1 MTIGKKIY
9 TLRTKCGMT
18 QEQLAE
24 KMGVSRQAI
33 SKWEMGAGYPDVA
46 LLPVIAAYFGVSLDV
61 LFDYDANNIE
71 EKIMLIKRHKETAYF
86 MYLP

>member
-1 MTIGKKIY
+1 MINLGNKIRALRKKKGI
-9 TLRTKCGMT
+9 T
-18 QEQLAE
+18 QEQLASALN
-24 KMGVSRQAI
+24 MSPQAV

-71 EKIMLIKRHKETAYF
+71 EKIMDILYMLKLLI
-86 MYLP
+86 LQI